1 MLWIGEKYQLFVLF
15 ILGSLLLNTEVWT
28 WGSSEY
34 GQLGVG
40 DQIRRNSPTLV
51 PKLCNVGVQK
61 LACGNYHCAAL
72 TLDGSIFV
80 WGRNNYH
87 QILTDTTDNQY
98 SPRVWKLNSRFK
110 AIACGDSHSAF
121 LNNTSL
127 ILIGKHFT
135 EDKFEFENFNKI
147 FSSGILTCLSGGS
160 KHSDKNTDLEIE
172 QQCLESLI
180 TIYVE
185 IIKQFRDKSE
195 IYERLCSC
203 FEDMLYFTAANVFN
217 LIEGGSIEIIDNH
230 LYIYKNYLKAL
241 CDVIAVGGFK
251 HISSFV
257 EIPPPIYIKFSSV
270 VSKKDK
276 KDSVLSVLFEE
287 PLQQVKTGESVF
299 FETVNKQ
306 LKEAYQTREFWE
318 STGKVIESLRSPER
332 RLLKESRTTPIF
344 LGKI

>member
-1 MLWIGEKYQLFVLF
+1 MF

-110 AIACGDSHSAF
+110 DIACGDSHSAF

-147 FSSGILTCLSGGS
+147 ISSGILTCLSGS
-160 KHSDKNTDLEIE
+160 KQHRNSDLEIE
-172 QQCLESLI
+172 QRCLESLI

-230 LYIYKNYLKAL
+230 MYIYKNYLNAL

-299 FETVNKQ
+299 FETVNKR

-318 STGKVIESLRSPER
+318 STGKVIELLRSPER